1 MMKTTG
7 NFGPFLY
14 MSSTDC
20 NGDRNCAG
28 TTYIDITGQTIEGG
42 RSVTEAFL
50 NQASSLADL
59 GVKDFAILVGS
70 EEDTDEYKWEHDI
83 STLTNAGRKLSRE
96 NRDGHGVMRITQ
108 SYCNDTDTDISVK
121 QMALVYKAYF
131 TEKVIVL
138 AKEVFDSEI
147 VIKSRRGTHVR
158 YRYWITEMMRRL
170 SQLCTLQQRKGAM
183 AC

>member
-14 MSSTDC
+14 MSSTSSS
-20 NGDRNCAG
+20 GDRKQVG
-28 TTYIDITGQTIEGG
+28 TTYIDITGQTVESGTN
-42 RSVTEAFL
+42 VTEAFY
-50 NQASSLADL
+50 NQVSSLANL
-59 GVKDFAILVGS
+59 KYRGFAILVGS

-121 QMALVYKAYF
+121 QMALVYK
-131 TEKVIVL
+131 TNDEGKVIVL
-138 AKEVFDSEI
+138 AREVFESEI
-147 VIKSRRGTHVR
+147 VIKSRGGVHMFG
-158 YRYWITEMMRRL
+158 IDI
-170 SQLCTLQQRKGAM
+170 G
-183 AC
+183 